1 MKNTIIK
8 LTATLSFGALALSGC
23 DNFDEMNVNKN
34 ALQTTNAT
42 SYVQPITFGL
52 EYALLERSFDVN
64 SQLMQY
70 TVQAQTSAERIYN
83 YRFNNSIINYFWQNI
98 YRWAGNAETMRVQAE
113 KDNDKTGLAIACILK
128 VLTLSHITD
137 AFGDAPYFEA
147 GKGYTEGKFYPA
159 YDSQKEIYRDMFEK
173 LEQANTLLA
182 EEGTDF
188 DMLEDYMYDGKVAQW
203 RKFGNSLYVRL
214 LMRVALKDESDPAGE
229 RLGAVSKLNEIF
241 SYPSAYPVFESRA
254 DAANVK
260 FDKNVN
266 AQYTPFHNT
275 RAGLWNNNMICE
287 RLMNEMYDTS
297 AGLKDPRVSL
307 YFDKLVGVPTQ
318 ITYNELMGYFDTGGP
333 LPSQCD
339 SGP

>member
-8 LTATLSFGALALSGC
+8 LTALFSFGALALSGC
-23 DNFDEMNVNKN
+23 DNFDEMNENKN

-147 GKGYTEGKFYPA
+147 GRGIPKASSTRPTTARRRFTATCSKNSNWPTNCWPKARISTPWRTTCTTERSPG
-159 YDSQKEIYRDMFEK
+159 
-173 LEQANTLLA
+173 
-182 EEGTDF
+182 
-188 DMLEDYMYDGKVAQW
+188 
-203 RKFGNSLYVRL
+203 
-214 LMRVALKDESDPAGE
+214 
-229 RLGAVSKLNEIF
+229 GAS
-241 SYPSAYPVFESRA
+241 SA
-254 DAANVK
+254 
-260 FDKNVN
+260 
-266 AQYTPFHNT
+266 T
-275 RAGLWNNNMICE
+275 RF
-287 RLMNEMYDTS
+287 TS
-297 AGLKDPRVSL
+297 A
-307 YFDKLVGVPTQ
+307 
-318 ITYNELMGYFDTGGP
+318 
-333 LPSQCD
+333 C
-339 SGP
+339 